1 METILKRLEFLSSIG
16 VFLLLICFLQTLGL
30 CFIVVESSKTLDRA
44 DIAVSRLE
52 KLDANLD
59 VIEHKIDKVNK
70 ITSLQ

>member
-1 METILKRLEFLSSIG
+1 M
-16 VFLLLICFLQTLGL
+16 LICFLQTLGL